1 MREPECIV
9 SKPECI
15 VREPEYIVREPES
28 NYKGVGARNQW
39 LLGVESESMTGVMGW
54 SQRLGLQSQ
63 ELWAGATEDMLEPE
77 AMVQETE
84 SMIGVI
90 GWSQSQSL
98 WCKSQRLWCRSQS
111 L

>member
-9 SKPECI
+9 SEPECI

-54 SQRLGLQSQ
+54 SQRL
-63 ELWAGATEDMLEPE
+63 
-77 AMVQETE
+77 
-84 SMIGVI
+84 
-90 GWSQSQSL
+90 
-98 WCKSQRLWCRSQS
+98 
-111 L
+111 